1 MLTYF
6 RNPNWQGGRK
16 MITVEDSRRSVEKMV
31 EFYNTFSEEKLVV
44 IRGRKL
50 RPLKHL
56 YDGHINALW

>member
-1 MLTYF
+1 
-6 RNPNWQGGRK
+6 

-50 RPLKHL
+50 RPLKHF
-56 YDGHINALW
+56 ISQS

>member
-44 IRGRKL
+44 IRGCPEIETRETKNPA
-50 RPLKHL
+50 R
-56 YDGHINALW
+56 